1 MVQCT
6 EEDTAAWMGW
16 IHVANAL
23 INLAAVVGMIGSGLL
38 LRACLQE
45 GQRSIL
51 GRLVTWVAVAD
62 LSLNVWSYVTPW
74 IWNHSLLMR
83 PVVSWCGLFIPVQ
96 RVLQLWVAILPAGI
110 ALAILLALVKLP
122 RALKWMRIA
131 PAASLPLAILLNLG
145 AILDHSRFM
154 YIANGRPQ
162 AFCGVLLQPK
172 EWAASLFSFP
182 IEILGIFTLI
192 FVIHLYGVWR
202 VQKLS
207 PAGVAKRAFN
217 CASRF
222 LLAFVAAWFVA
233 AGFLLFSSFGEW
245 VAGESC
251 TLHVVLP
258 SLQDFFI
265 ALSGFFNFLAYK
277 GASLQEDSRQGR
289 VVTFGRP
296 ELVTF
301 GRQDVVQLLDPPEET
316 ETWALLWSF
325 DESSPPRWF
334 TEADRQGGSQSSFD
348 DSSSSDTQSQV
359 RGIGSNELPTV
370 SWTHGEQKPSS

>member
-6 EEDTAAWMGW
+6 EEDYAAWMGW
-16 IHVANAL
+16 IDVANAL
-23 INLAAVVGMIGSGLL
+23 ISLAAVVGMIGSGLL
-38 LRACLQE
+38 LRTCLQE

-62 LSLNVWSYVTPW
+62 LSVNVWVYVTSW
-74 IWNHSLLMR
+74 IGNRSLLLR
-83 PVVSWCGLFIPVQ
+83 PVLSGCWWYIPVQ
-96 RVLQLWVAILPAGI
+96 RVLQLWSALLPAGI

-122 RALKWMRIA
+122 RALKWMRFA

-145 AILDHSRFM
+145 AILDHSRFR
-154 YIANGRPQ
+154 YFANGRPQ
-162 AFCGVLLQPK
+162 AFCGFTMSLK
-172 EWAASLFSFP
+172 ELAASSFSFP
-182 IEILGIFTLI
+182 IEILGIFIMI
-192 FVIHLYGVWR
+192 FVIHLYGVWK

-217 CASRF
+217 SASRF
-222 LLAFVAAWFVA
+222 LLAFVAAWFVTVGYVLVA
-233 AGFLLFSSFGEW
+233 SNGEW
-245 VAGESC
+245 LADESC
-251 TLHVVLP
+251 ALKVVLP
-258 SLQDFFI
+258 SLQDFFM
-265 ALSGFFNFLAYK
+265 ALSGFFNFLAYR
-277 GASLQEDSRQGR
+277 GASLQDGSRQGR
-289 VVTFGRP
+289 VVSFGRP

-301 GRQDVVQLLDPPEET
+301 GRQDVVQLLDPSEET

-334 TEADRQGGSQSSFD
+334 TEADRQGGSQSSLD

-370 SWTHGEQKPSS
+370 SWTHSEQKPSS